1 MSAHE
6 LRMPVAPNGNWY
18 HSSAPEKTKQIVTLE
33 ATGRPGMLYWLGVM
47 NKSAAKGYAF
57 VFDGTSSSGTLIAGP
72 IPVDAHGLAGLE
84 SLVGIPFTTG
94 LFVGFSTTDG
104 TYTVSGTDDAWWHA
118 GYHAVV
124 GG

>member
-1 MSAHE
+1 MSANE
-6 LRMPVAPNGNWY
+6 LRMPVAPNGVWY
-18 HSSAPEKTKQIVTLE
+18 HSEEPEASALIVTNP
-33 ATGRPGMLYWLGVM
+33 AHGRPGMLYWLACM

-57 VFDGTSSSGTLIAGP
+57 VFDGVDATGTLIAGP

-104 TYTVSGTDDAWWHA
+104 TYTVSVTDDAWWHV